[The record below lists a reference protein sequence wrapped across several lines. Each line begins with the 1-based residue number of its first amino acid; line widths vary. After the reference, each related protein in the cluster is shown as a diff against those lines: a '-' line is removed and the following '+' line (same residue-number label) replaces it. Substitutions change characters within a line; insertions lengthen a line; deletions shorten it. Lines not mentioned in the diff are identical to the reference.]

1 MLDACV
7 ASRRGTSDG
16 KGILGRDTRC
26 QRLRGLQEYI
36 AENQNAFR
44 KFGARYVA
52 RGGMSEVVEGS
63 GRSRIVV
70 VEFKDYATALA
81 CYHSP
86 EYAKAI
92 AKRRSNAVA
101 DIIVVE
107 GYDGPQPQDA

>member
-1 MLDACV
+1 MAKGYWV
-7 ASRRGTSDG
+7 ASVDVSDFEDY
-16 KGILGRDTRC
+16 KN
-26 QRLRGLQEYI
+26 YI

-52 RGGMSEVVEGS
+52 RGGKSEVVEGK

-70 VEFKDYATALA
+70 IEFKDYATALA

-92 AKRRSNAVA
+92 AKRRNNAVA

-107 GYDGPQPQDA
+107 GYDGPQPLDSQ

>member
-1 MLDACV
+1 MAKGYWI
-7 ASRRGTSDG
+7 ASVEVSDFENY
-16 KGILGRDTRC
+16 KH
-26 QRLRGLQEYI
+26 YI

-44 KFGARYVA
+44 KYGARYLA
-52 RGGMSEVVEGS
+52 RGGKSEVAEGT

-70 VEFKDYATALA
+70 IEFKDYATALA

-92 AKRRSNAVA
+92 AKRQGNAVA

-107 GYDGPQPQDA
+107 GYDGPQPADGQ